1 MLMHHGGTVIY
12 SKAGVE
18 TERHAHWRT
27 VVAAA
32 VVVVWRIGRQS
43 LQANATVSGS
53 GDALQRRK
61 LQDGIQLL
69 LLWMRARSATR

>member
-1 MLMHHGGTVIY
+1 MHHGGAVIY

-27 VVAAA
+27 VAVAAL
-32 VVVVWRIGRQS
+32 VVWRIGRQS